1 VDKERKMD
9 LRIKVRKKVKKNRS
23 NLTRR
28 DSIYGKIIEYGILG
42 LIIFGPLPAASVEE
56 WSILVIQLTVL
67 VMMAAY
73 FLMKEKPQ
81 NNEFLSLSLKWP
93 KYLFLGLFI
102 FIFIQTI
109 PLPKFIIK
117 VLSPNIYSFHKLF
130 SIDFPRIK
138 FMSLSL
144 VPSYT
149 LREGLELLSYFLL
162 GFLIVKTITK
172 RRQIM
177 RIFSVLIV
185 MGVFEA
191 FYGLFELY
199 NKDPRILF
207 YKKIYYLDSLTG
219 TFVNRNHLSGYLEM
233 IIPLALG
240 LIIARIDLFSL
251 AGLKLREKLLRFSE
265 KGLSTN
271 LLITLGIIIM
281 SLAIIFSKSRSG
293 VFLLVFTFILFFELT
308 VLYFGKAR
316 HQRKWIKNFVKIVF
330 LIIIF
335 MSFYIGIDATVER
348 FSLDKLLQEER
359 PVVWANTV
367 GIFSDFPF
375 FGTGLGT
382 FASLYPSYENSEK
395 FQRYSHAHND
405 YLEYLSELGVFGFVF
420 LLGGILF
427 MLINSFL
434 IWRVRKHPVV
444 KGLSLGGIVAIV
456 CILIHSITDFN
467 LQIPAN
473 MMLFSVVLSL
483 TIVTASYKRNERN
496 NKSRGTP
503 NRKE

>member
-1 VDKERKMD
+1 MESS
-9 LRIKVRKKVKKNRS
+9 IKIKKKVKGNYS
-23 NLTRR
+23 NLTRK
-28 DSIYGKIIEYGILG
+28 DSICGKIIEYGILG
-42 LIIFGPLPAASVEE
+42 LIIFSPLPAASVAE

-81 NNEFLSLSLKWP
+81 NNELLSLSLRWP

-102 FIFIQTI
+102 FIFIQII

-117 VLSPNIYSFHKLF
+117 VFSPNIYSFHKLF
-130 SIDFPRIK
+130 STDFLRIK
-138 FMSLSL
+138 FMSFSL
-144 VPSYT
+144 VPSHT

-162 GFLIVKTITK
+162 GFLIVKTVTK

-177 RIFSVLIV
+177 RIFYVLIA

-199 NKDPRILF
+199 NRNPRILF

-251 AGLKLREKLLRFSE
+251 AGLKWREKLLRLSE

-271 LLITLGIIIM
+271 LLMTLGIIIM

-293 VFLLVFTFILFFELT
+293 VFLLVFTFILFFQLSA
-308 VLYFGKAR
+308 LYFGRAGYQK
-316 HQRKWIKNFVKIVF
+316 KWIKNFLKIVF

-335 MSFYIGIDATVER
+335 ISFYIGINATVER
-348 FSLDKLLQEER
+348 FALDKFLHEAR
-359 PVVWANTV
+359 PAVWANTI

-382 FASLYPSYENSEK
+382 FASLYSAYEDSEE
-395 FQRYSHAHND
+395 FLRYSHAHND
-405 YLEYLSELGVFGFVF
+405 HLEYLSELGVFGFVF

-434 IWRVRKHPVV
+434 IWRVRRHPAV
-444 KGLSLGGIVAIV
+444 KGLALGGIVAIV

-473 MMLFSVVLSL
+473 MMLFTVVLSL
-483 TIVTASYKRNERN
+483 TIVTAFYKRRET
-496 NKSRGTP
+496 NKQ
-503 NRKE
+503 

>member
-1 VDKERKMD
+1 MGRERKMR
-9 LRIKVRKKVKKNRS
+9 LRIKKKVIKDRLS
-23 NLTRR
+23 LTRR
-28 DSIYGKIIEYGILG
+28 HSVYGKIIEYGILG
-42 LIIFGPLPAASVEE
+42 LIIFSPLPAASVEE

-81 NNEFLSLSLKWP
+81 NNELLSRSLKWP

-102 FIFIQTI
+102 FIFIQII

-117 VLSPNIYSFHKLF
+117 VFSPNIYSFHKLF
-130 SIDFPRIK
+130 SIDFQRIK

-144 VPSYT
+144 VPSHT

-162 GFLIVKTITK
+162 GFLIVKTVTK

-177 RIFSVLIV
+177 RIFSVLIA

-199 NKDPRILF
+199 NKNPRILF
-207 YKKIYYLDSLTG
+207 YKKNYYLDSLTG

-233 IIPLALG
+233 IIPLAMG

-251 AGLKLREKLLRFSE
+251 AGLRLKEKLLRFSE

-271 LLITLGIIIM
+271 LLISLGIIIM
-281 SLAIIFSKSRSG
+281 SLAVIFSKSRSG
-293 VFLLVFTFILFFELT
+293 VFLLVFTFILFFALSA
-308 VLYFGKAR
+308 LYFRRAGYQK
-316 HQRKWIKNFVKIVF
+316 KWIKNFLKIVF
-330 LIIIF
+330 FMIIF
-335 MSFYIGIDATVER
+335 ISLYIGIDATIER
-348 FSLDKLLQEER
+348 FALDKVLREER
-359 PVVWANTV
+359 PAVWADTI
-367 GIFSDFPF
+367 GISSDFPF
-375 FGTGLGT
+375 FGSGLGT
-382 FASLYPSYENSEK
+382 FASLYPSYEDREEFS
-395 FQRYSHAHND
+395 RYSHAHND
-405 YLEYLSELGVFGFVF
+405 YLEYLSELGVLGFVF
-420 LLGGILF
+420 LLGGVLF
-427 MLINSFL
+427 LLINSFL
-434 IWRVRKHPVV
+434 IWRVRRHPVV
-444 KGLSLGGIVAIV
+444 KGLALGGIVAIV

-483 TIVTASYKRNERN
+483 TIVTAFYKRSERD
-496 NKSRGTP
+496 NK
-503 NRKE
+503 KEGIKSEK